1 MTQDQRESLIR
12 LRAHTDRVFEERE
25 RKLREDWIDAGLPL
39 PGEDLSHNPYAKK
52 ESTR

>member
-25 RKLREDWIDAGLPL
+25 RKQLDNWIDAGLP
-39 PGEDLSHNPYAKK
+39 PRGEDLSHNPYAKK